1 MTIAELHGKL
11 APDKPN
17 GVHDRME
24 DLLTSDVFGT
34 MKYTGWQHGFLDWLL
49 LAEPAPIE
57 PAPPPI
63 STYLV
68 PERTTQ
74 VGYRFWPT
82 LRNKR
87 EADVGLLF
95 CFEERDPL
103 LILIEAKYKS
113 GTSDWDGGEPG
124 DPYSLT
130 GNQIADQVRGL
141 NQMMA
146 HELLNLFE
154 PALWFRKLNDPG
166 SIQKVHLFVTIH
178 TVLPARDYELS
189 KKKLSAPW
197 PLPAYWL
204 SWTSLAEC
212 LSNHLDASERCV
224 RELIGDLCRLLHR
237 KELVP
242 FIGFSMEPWRGS
254 AKRPSFWREQW
265 WSYALLAVGEY
276 ESFWRTSK

>member
-113 GTSDWDGGEPG
+113 GTSDWEGEEQS
-124 DPYSLT
+124 DPYGLT

-141 NQMMA
+141 SQMTS
-146 HELLNLFE
+146 HELLDLFQSASAIRE
-154 PALWFRKLNDPG
+154 LNG
-166 SIQKVHLFVTIH
+166 SSSIQKLHLFVTMH
-178 TVLPARDYELS
+178 TVLPVGDYELS
-189 KKKLSAPW
+189 KKKLSGPW

-212 LSNHLDASERCV
+212 LRDHLHASDRWV
-224 RELIGDLCRLLHR
+224 RELIGDLYRLLHR
-237 KELVP
+237 KALVP
-242 FIGFSMEPWRGS
+242 FTGFNMEPWHS
-254 AKRPSFWREQW
+254 SSSQSSFWREDW
-265 WSYALLAVGEY
+265 WSYPPLVVGEY
-276 ESFWRTSK
+276 ESFWKTSR